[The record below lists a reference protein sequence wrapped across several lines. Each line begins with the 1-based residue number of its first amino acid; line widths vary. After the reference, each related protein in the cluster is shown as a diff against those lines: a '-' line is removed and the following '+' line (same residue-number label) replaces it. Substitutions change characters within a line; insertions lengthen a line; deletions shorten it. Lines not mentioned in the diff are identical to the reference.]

1 MVKVRLIDGREVDSS
16 SEEFRHECEA
26 RAILAMPTK
35 GARQGMLNLVEERR
49 GTEARRRL
57 ERTMLV
63 MWKSNRASR

>member
-1 MVKVRLIDGREVDSS
+1 MVKVRLIDEREVDSS
-16 SEEFRHECEA
+16 SDEFRHECEA

-35 GARQGMLNLVEERR
+35 GARQGMLNLIEEMR